1 MEFAEETSLPLV
13 ANFFVTKTGCAFAA
27 GVATFDELLAA
38 KAVAGLAVRRGA
50 AVTAFPSTRDGFAD
64 FAPVCFSALATDEAA
79 VTFDGFRSGARLA
92 ALAVVLLALVLD
104 FEGEAAFELTADTPL
119 VLAGRVPAAFTR
131 VEFSGV
137 FLIFDGDVE
146 F

>member
-1 MEFAEETSLPLV
+1 VEFAEGASLPLV
-13 ANFFVTKTGCAFAA
+13 ASFFVAKTGWAFAS
-27 GVATFDELLAA
+27 GVATFDELLGADGA
-38 KAVAGLAVRRGA
+38 AGLAVRRGA

-64 FAPVCFSALATDEAA
+64 FAPVGFSALATDEAA

-92 ALAVVLLALVLD
+92 TFAVVLLALVLD
-104 FEGEAAFELTADTPL
+104 FDGEAAFELTADTPL

-137 FLIFDGDVE
+137 FLIFDRDVE